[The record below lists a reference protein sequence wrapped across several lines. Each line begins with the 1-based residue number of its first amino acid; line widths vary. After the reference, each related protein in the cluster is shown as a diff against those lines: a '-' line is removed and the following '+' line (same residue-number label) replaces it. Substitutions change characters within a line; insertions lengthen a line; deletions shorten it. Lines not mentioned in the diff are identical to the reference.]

1 MSPSTTARALAST
14 PPSPSQSTAAE
25 RKSVAEEGPPNSGT
39 INRTG
44 LHLLEG
50 FTLHTYYLECLASVV
65 SLL

>member
-25 RKSVAEEGPPNSGT
+25 RKSVAEGPPKSGT

-44 LHLLEG
+44 LHRLEG